1 MRIGPPSF
9 EKAAGFCAQ
18 QSIERQQSDSRESK
32 PTRRKDML
40 DDFLELKRKN
50 LTQMDD
56 MGVVSALLV
65 NILAGSDTT
74 ANLLRSIVYY
84 GLKNPN
90 VHRKLQRELDEAE
103 LRIPVRYTD
112 ASKLPYLSAVIRE
125 SSRIN
130 PGVALMLER
139 IVPDSGLELADGTIL
154 PPGVKV
160 GMNAWVVHRDK
171 NVYGQDADSFRPK
184 SWLREEEEAEETYQ
198 ERVANMK
205 RHDFTYGAGK
215 RGCLGKHV
223 TLLETYK
230 LVASL
235 FLKYNVSSFF
245 LFLRGVI

>member
-1 MRIGPPSF
+1 
-9 EKAAGFCAQ
+9 
-18 QSIERQQSDSRESK
+18 
-32 PTRRKDML
+32 ML
-40 DDFLELKRKN
+40 DDFLELKKQN
-50 LTQMDD
+50 PTQMDD
-56 MGVVSALLV
+56 MGVVSSLLV

-74 ANLLRSIVYY
+74 ASLLRSIVYHV
-84 GLKNPN
+84 LKNPN

-103 LRIPVRYTD
+103 LQIPVSYSA

-154 PPGVKV
+154 PPGLKV

-171 NVYGQDADSFRPK
+171 NVYGQDADSFRPER
-184 SWLREEEEAEETYQ
+184 WLQEEEEVEEEYQ

-205 RHDFTYGAGK
+205 RHDFTFGAGK
-215 RGCLGKHV
+215 RGCLGKYV

-235 FLKYNVSSFF
+235 FLTYDVSF
-245 LFLRGVI
+245 